1 MQADKCNVTYQVH
14 MHDVKNDFF
23 AIGNNRAIGEVITSS
38 KSFSHF
44 ANSLTYKLQQLNK
57 LDHKADINQLGLT
70 HLSISLHRQI
80 SPIGRFGATM
90 K

>member
-1 MQADKCNVTYQVH
+1 
-14 MHDVKNDFF
+14 MHDVKNEFF

-44 ANSLTYKLQQLNK
+44 ENSLTYKLQQLNK

-70 HLSISLHRQI
+70 HLSISLHRHI